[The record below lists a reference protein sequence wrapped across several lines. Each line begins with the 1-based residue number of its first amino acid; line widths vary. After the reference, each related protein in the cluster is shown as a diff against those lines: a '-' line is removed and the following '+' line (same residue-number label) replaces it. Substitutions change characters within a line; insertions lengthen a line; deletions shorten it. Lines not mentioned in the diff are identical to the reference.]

1 MYCLA
6 HNQRVVVVVVYIL
19 AVAFLSC
26 YSAQG
31 FSVSRSHISSRSTR
45 HYASNDPEDEP
56 QNLLDILRTSR
67 RRDDEDRKRK
77 RDRLRQWISSPSEKS
92 PMVQSI
98 NVEDGSTVEPPI
110 RVKSKFESLFAGMPS
125 LSDILGDTVTE
136 PSEVEKET
144 KGKIPS
150 KGTDETWFQQER
162 QNIIDRYDEMIHDS
176 LELLEEQ
183 RRDDPDSV
191 PENAEAM
198 IRSVMNQEME
208 REIQQTKEKL
218 QVENM
223 MQLEAELKAMVN
235 EKNLAME
242 PPSEKVQQLMEQS
255 EEEYR
260 QREALQSQ
268 REEFLRYEEE
278 AFRKAAKE
286 NNVDP
291 LSRPSEGQDLDQWV
305 LSRLELIASGK
316 QYEEG
321 GEAILDILDA
331 NIEDL
336 RERIEKEERS
346 KGSIRPETL
355 KEWQMYRA
363 IATRLTGGSSSG
375 SDYLDLERQFEGQI
389 NERLASWKEYVLKE
403 DDFRRQSGLARGPK
417 LPFEWQEA
425 SLTLSDQRQE
435 HLSAAE
441 DLQQRINTRK
451 EINRMSIE
459 ALESLLTTSDTQRR
473 DKLQGE
479 IDYLKSTLES
489 NDYLDV
495 DEAFLAASVI
505 DQSPV
510 DLRDVFSSQ
519 DDDNSYEPI
528 PFEAPSQISLFMSE
542 PNVGETLNENVEETS
557 RKVQPPSTPFFTD
570 AVERESLE
578 ESNPKVRPPSTPFFM
593 DASEGEE
600 SHSPSSGILGSM
612 EDQKLEAM
620 FRRAGARTAEERN
633 RIREQW
639 EDFKAAE
646 KEKRDMSGLSGE
658 SGDVLTAKIKYKLED
673 VMKSDGDFDADKI
686 LATIG
691 KRPERRRKDS
701 DAQND
706 IDSDTIAQ
714 DQKSSVNQK
723 EVIDSMFRSVS
734 AVGGGRYRDD
744 PDEYAKQK
752 AYYEEIVNKEKEI
765 RESMQSDD
773 SLDPLDPDL
782 DVTSLDDVEYANQ
795 VIASLGPRPK
805 PKRIRILDEG
815 EFSDQGGAL
824 ALKQDDDEDDED
836 EIEEDLRSNMQ
847 SSESD
852 YPPDMPEWLRRE
864 QDEARALDGK
874 PKNFPGSTIDQVFDD
889 TDYEKN
895 LRQLAEY
902 ERRRSG
908 KGRQMGIDI
917 SDVLGR
923 SILETDDY
931 ADYKFDN
938 DYQRGRQDNWG
949 SVSFASRKADLMEY
963 TELDV
968 AQLNALIDHRDST
981 YSTGFS
987 QYIPRVNKPFKD
999 FGAIFRLEGV
1009 LVDITGLHLESWTR
1023 VAADFG
1029 YRVPT
1034 FDDVRRASV
1043 TRPDLAVKDCLFW
1056 TDDFMQC
1063 RSVAIAHHK
1072 VFCEVFDEWSKQ
1084 SGVTLPETKF
1094 DVQGTQGRLAIG
1106 EELVQE
1112 QPRSEQRQTVRLTGG
1127 EREAIQR
1134 ITNAWEKTAQEFGK
1148 QIPTYD
1154 EVLRSTLL
1162 SPDIAVAEVFRWTRS
1177 PTEIDAIASKFK
1189 VNLSG
1194 NSGSELTQHEQ
1205 AVTQRPQHNRPL
1217 SKTEVME
1224 IHFHAWLKVAA
1235 AFDFDE
1241 PTPDEVA
1248 AAFVINDP
1256 LIAVRDGFA
1265 WSEDRNVINQA
1276 VDMFKV
1282 TLRSLLGQP
1291 FKDLEREQIKASPHE
1306 SKTLSNMPSQDEIFR
1321 ISKEAWTA
1329 VSFYL
1334 GHGVPDT
1341 AQIQFALTV
1350 GPEEAITTGFQWT
1363 SDPRR
1368 AVELVDLY
1376 RQELEKRKTWKS
1388 ENERG
1393 NASTPQSSV
1402 SQGTQRKESGVD
1414 QDLVYKVAYDAWV
1427 ATAFRMGY
1435 TAPDS
1440 EQVIFALTVGPEDA
1454 IRTGFQ
1460 WTEEADGVNEITK
1473 IYKDELATRRQSWAH
1488 SAIEIDTA
1496 GSSSEVNK
1504 PPPVTVMDGVRN
1516 WVSSLRNVEMPCS
1529 VISFL
1534 DKDQVDILL
1543 EYAGLSNLFDPDK
1556 RVSMSSGYSRES
1568 QQMLGAALRNE
1579 RRPDHSVVFDT
1590 TPYAS
1595 AAAHEVEMRSVG
1607 VIGPYPRYE
1616 LLSADTTSNS
1626 FSELT
1631 AMNIRRLFGERVY
1644 DQPMMDAQQA
1654 EPETR
1659 RPTKTK
1665 YFWEED

>member
-1 MYCLA
+1 MFYCPA
-6 HNQRVVVVVVYIL
+6 NNPRVVVAYIL
-19 AVAFLSC
+19 AVAFLSSYY
-26 YSAQG
+26 YSVQG
-31 FSVSRSHISSRSTR
+31 FCVPSLRSHIISSRSTR
-45 HYASNDPEDEP
+45 HYASNEDEP

-77 RDRLRQWISSPSEKS
+77 RDRLREWISSSNSS

-98 NVEDGSTVEPPI
+98 NVDDGSTVELPA

-125 LSDILGDTVTE
+125 LSDILGE
-136 PSEVEKET
+136 PSAEEEGEGEKTT
-144 KGKIPS
+144 KGK
-150 KGTDETWFQQER
+150 GNDETWFQQER
-162 QNIIDRYDEMIHDS
+162 QNIVDRYEEMLRDT

-208 REIQQTKEKL
+208 REIQQTKQTL

-242 PPSEKVQQLMEQS
+242 PPSEKVKQLMEQS

-260 QREALQSQ
+260 QRQALQSQ
-268 REEFLRYEEE
+268 KEEFLRYEEN

-286 NNVDP
+286 NVDP
-291 LSRPSEGQDLDQWV
+291 LAKPSEGQDLDQWV

-321 GEAILDILDA
+321 GETILDILDA

-336 RERIEKEERS
+336 RKKIEKEERS

-363 IATRLTGGSSSG
+363 IATRLTGGSSTG
-375 SDYLDLERQFEGQI
+375 SDYLDSERQFEGQI

-403 DDFRRQSGLARGPK
+403 DNFRRQSGLARGPK
-417 LPFEWQEA
+417 LPFEWQES
-425 SLTLSDQRQE
+425 SLAQSDSRQVP
-435 HLSAAE
+435 LSAVE

-459 ALESLLTTSDTQRR
+459 ALESLLTTSDAQRR
-473 DKLQGE
+473 DKLQAE
-479 IDYLKSTLES
+479 INYLKSTLES

-495 DEAFLAASVI
+495 DETFLAASII

-519 DDDNSYEPI
+519 NDDNSYEPI
-528 PFEAPSQISLFMSE
+528 PFERPFRESVFMSE
-542 PNVGETLNENVEETS
+542 SNVGETFNQNVEEIN
-557 RKVQPPSTPFFTD
+557 RKVQPPATPFFAD
-570 AVERESLE
+570 AADRESLK
-578 ESNPKVRPPSTPFFM
+578 ESTQKVRPPSTPFFM
-593 DASEGEE
+593 DAGEGEQ
-600 SHSPSSGILGSM
+600 SYAPSSGILGSM

-620 FRRAGARTAEERN
+620 FRRAGARTAEER
-633 RIREQW
+633 RLIREQW
-639 EDFKAAE
+639 EDFKATE

-658 SGDVLTAKIKYKLED
+658 SEDVLTANIKYKLED

-691 KRPERRRKDS
+691 KRPERRRKNS
-701 DAQND
+701 DAQNE
-706 IDSDTIAQ
+706 IDSNTIPQ
-714 DQKSSVNQK
+714 DQESSVNQK

-734 AVGGGRYRDD
+734 AVGGGRYRDN

-752 AYYEEIVNKEKEI
+752 AYYEEIVNKEKEM
-765 RESMQSDD
+765 REAMQSDD
-773 SLDPLDPDL
+773 SLDPNP
-782 DVTSLDDVEYANQ
+782 DVTTFDDIEYANQ

-805 PKRIRILDEG
+805 PKRIRIIDEG

-824 ALKQDDDEDDED
+824 AFEQDDDEDED
-836 EIEEDLRSNMQ
+836 EIEEDLPSNLQ
-847 SSESD
+847 SPESD
-852 YPPDMPEWLRRE
+852 YPPEMPEWLRRE
-864 QDEARALDGK
+864 QDEARARDGK

-889 TDYEKN
+889 TDYDKN

-902 ERRRSG
+902 ERRRAG

-938 DYQRGRQDNWG
+938 DYQRGRQDDWG

-1009 LVDITGLHLESWTR
+1009 LVDLTGLQLESWTR

-1034 FDDVRRASV
+1034 IEDVRRASV

-1063 RSVAIAHHK
+1063 RRVAIAHHNI
-1072 VFCEVFDEWSKQ
+1072 FSEVFNEWSKQ
-1084 SGVTLPETKF
+1084 SGVTLHVTEF
-1094 DVQGTQGRLAIG
+1094 EAQGTHGSLAIG
-1106 EELVQE
+1106 EELVQK
-1112 QPRSEQRQTVRLTGG
+1112 QPRSEQRQTVLLTGG
-1127 EREAIQR
+1127 EAEAIQR

-1189 VNLSG
+1189 VFLSG
-1194 NSGSELTQHEQ
+1194 NSASEFTQHEQ
-1205 AVTQRPQHNRPL
+1205 AVTQQPQHNRPL

-1224 IHFHAWLKVAA
+1224 NHFHAWLKVAA
-1235 AFDFDE
+1235 AFNFDE

-1276 VDMFKV
+1276 VAMFNE
-1282 TLRSLLGQP
+1282 TLQSLLGQP
-1291 FKDLEREQIKASPHE
+1291 SKDFEREKMKAPSREIE
-1306 SKTLSNMPSQDEIFR
+1306 SMSNFPSQDEIFR

-1368 AVELVDLY
+1368 AAELVDLY
-1376 RQELEKRKTWKS
+1376 RKELETRKTWRS
-1388 ENERG
+1388 ESEHDNS
-1393 NASTPQSSV
+1393 STPQSSAL
-1402 SQGTQRKESGVD
+1402 QATQRKESGVD
-1414 QDLVYKVAYDAWV
+1414 QDLIYKVAYDAWV

-1435 TAPDS
+1435 TAPDP
-1440 EQVIFALTVGPEDA
+1440 EQVIFALTVGPEEA
-1454 IRTGFQ
+1454 IKTGFQ
-1460 WTEEADGVNEITK
+1460 WTEDADGVDEITK

-1488 SAIEIDTA
+1488 SANENESA

-1529 VISFL
+1529 LISFL

-1543 EYAGLSNLFDPDK
+1543 EYAGLSDLFEPDK

-1579 RRPDHSVVFDT
+1579 RRPDHCVVFDT

>member
-1 MYCLA
+1 MYFFPA
-6 HNQRVVVVVVYIL
+6 NNPRVVVAYL
-19 AVAFLSC
+19 LAFLSC
-26 YSAQG
+26 YYYSAQG
-31 FSVSRSHISSRSTR
+31 FSVPSLRSHISPRSTR
-45 HYASNDPEDEP
+45 HYASKSDDEP
-56 QNLLDILRTSR
+56 PNLLDILRTSR
-67 RRDDEDRKRK
+67 EDRKRK
-77 RDRLRQWISSPSEKS
+77 RDRLREWISSTNSS

-98 NVEDGSTVEPPI
+98 NVDDGSTVEPPA

-125 LSDILGDTVTE
+125 LSDILGE
-136 PSEVEKET
+136 PSEEVEEEKT
-144 KGKIPS
+144 RKGK
-150 KGTDETWFQQER
+150 GNDETWFQQER
-162 QNIIDRYDEMIHDS
+162 QKIVGRYNEMMQDT
-176 LELLEEQ
+176 LDLLEEQ

-208 REIQQTKEKL
+208 REIQQTKETL

-235 EKNLAME
+235 EKDLAME

-255 EEEYR
+255 EKEFR

-268 REEFLRYEEE
+268 REEFLQYEED
-278 AFRKAAKE
+278 AFRKAAKDS
-286 NNVDP
+286 NIDP
-291 LSRPSEGQDLDQWV
+291 LAKPSEGQDLDQWV

-321 GEAILDILDA
+321 GETILDILDA

-375 SDYLDLERQFEGQI
+375 SDYLDSERQFEGQI

-417 LPFEWQEA
+417 LPFEWQES
-425 SLTLSDQRQE
+425 SLSQSVSRQE

-441 DLQQRINTRK
+441 DLQQRIKTRK

-459 ALESLLTTSDTQRR
+459 ALESLLTTSDAQRR
-473 DKLQGE
+473 DKLQAE

-495 DEAFLAASVI
+495 DETSLAASII

-519 DDDNSYEPI
+519 DDDNLYETI
-528 PFEAPSQISLFMSE
+528 PFETPPQKLFFTSE
-542 PNVGETLNENVEETS
+542 PDQGETLNEKAEEIN
-557 RKVQPPSTPFFTD
+557 RKLQPPATPFFTD
-570 AVERESLE
+570 AADRESLG
-578 ESNPKVRPPSTPFFM
+578 ESTPKVRPPSTPFFM
-593 DASEGEE
+593 DAGEGEQ
-600 SHSPSSGILGSM
+600 SYAPSSGVLGSM

-620 FRRAGARTAEERN
+620 FRRAGARTAEER
-633 RIREQW
+633 RLIREQW
-639 EDFKAAE
+639 EDFKATE
-646 KEKRDMSGLSGE
+646 KEKRDLSGLSGE
-658 SGDVLTAKIKYKLED
+658 SGDVLTANIKYKLED
-673 VMKSDGDFDADKI
+673 VMTSDGDFDADKI

-701 DAQND
+701 DSQNK
-706 IDSDTIAQ
+706 IDSNTVAQ
-714 DQKSSVNQK
+714 DQKSSINEK

-765 RESMQSDD
+765 RESIQSDD
-773 SLDPLDPDL
+773 SVDPDL

-815 EFSDQGGAL
+815 QFSDQGGAL
-824 ALKQDDDEDDED
+824 AFEQDDDDDDEEED
-836 EIEEDLRSNMQ
+836 EIEEDLRNNLQ
-847 SSESD
+847 SLESD

-864 QDEARALDGK
+864 QDEARSRNGR
-874 PKNFPGSTIDQVFDD
+874 PKNFPGNTIDQVFDD
-889 TDYEKN
+889 TDYDKN

-902 ERRRSG
+902 ERRRAG

-1009 LVDITGLHLESWTR
+1009 LVDLTGLHLESWTR

-1034 FDDVRRASV
+1034 VEDVRRASV
-1043 TRPDLAVKDCLFW
+1043 TRPDIAVKDCLFW

-1063 RSVAIAHHK
+1063 TRVAIAHHK
-1072 VFCEVFDEWSKQ
+1072 IFSEVFNEWSQQ
-1084 SGVTLPETKF
+1084 SGVTLPELKF
-1094 DVQGTQGRLAIG
+1094 DAQGTQGSLAIG
-1106 EELVQE
+1106 EELVQK
-1112 QPRSEQRQTVRLTGG
+1112 QPRSEQRQTVRLAGG
-1127 EREAIQR
+1127 ETEAIQR
-1134 ITNAWEKTAQEFGK
+1134 FTTAWEKTAQEFGK

-1162 SPDIAVAEVFRWTRS
+1162 SPDIAVAEVFRWTRN
-1177 PTEIDAIASKFK
+1177 PTEIDAIASKFRLF
-1189 VNLSG
+1189 LSG
-1194 NSGSELTQHEQ
+1194 NSASKSTQQEPRQ
-1205 AVTQRPQHNRPL
+1205 PQHNRPL

-1265 WSEDRNVINQA
+1265 WSEDRIVINQA
-1276 VDMFKV
+1276 VDMFQE
-1282 TLRSLLGQP
+1282 TIRSLLGQP
-1291 FKDLEREQIKASPHE
+1291 SKDLEGEKMKASHE
-1306 SKTLSNMPSQDEIFR
+1306 SESMHNFPSQDEIFR

-1368 AVELVDLY
+1368 AAELVDLY
-1376 RQELEKRKTWKS
+1376 RKELEKRKTWRS
-1388 ENERG
+1388 ESERD
-1393 NASTPQSSV
+1393 NSSTPQSSI
-1402 SQGTQRKESGVD
+1402 SQATQKKESGVD
-1414 QDLVYKVAYDAWV
+1414 QDLIYKVAYDAWV

-1435 TAPDS
+1435 TAPDP
-1440 EQVIFALTVGPEDA
+1440 EQVIFALTVGQEDA

-1460 WTEEADGVNEITK
+1460 WTEEADVVNEITK
-1473 IYKDELATRRQSWAH
+1473 IYKDELATRRQTWAH
-1488 SAIEIDTA
+1488 SVNEIDTA
-1496 GSSSEVNK
+1496 GSSSEANK
-1504 PPPVTVMDGVRN
+1504 LPPVTVMDGVRN

-1543 EYAGLSNLFDPDK
+1543 EYAGLSDLFELDK

-1579 RRPDHSVVFDT
+1579 RRPDHCVVFDT
-1590 TPYAS
+1590 TPHAS

-1626 FSELT
+1626 FNELT